1 MTYSPTTCCTCAS
14 ILNSPSEKKSHFE
27 KSSRP
32 NTPPP
37 AFRLLPCCGRAV
49 CEQCIERN
57 PRFESYCTFCQIST
71 GPSTLPQGLRD
82 PPGYDSRPGSPPHK
96 KNNANIDRGINEDEP
111 PAYSARDTRRST
123 IDDEPA
129 PDVTHHLHP
138 SDSVQSLGLAYG
150 VPLQILRQHNNLFT
164 DHLLQGRR
172 TVSIPGTHYKGES
185 LSPNPVE
192 GEEESERKAKVRRFM
207 MQTKCHQYDMAEVYL
222 GNAKGDVSR
231 AIERWKD
238 DEKWERENPMKPNG
252 KGKVGRRKD
261 ASGGLTGQMS

>member
-1 MTYSPTTCCTCAS
+1 MTCCTCAS
-14 ILNSPSEKKSHFE
+14 ILDRTPEKKEVLSE

-32 NTPPP
+32 NTPPQ
-37 AFRLLPCCGRAV
+37 AYRLLPCCGRAV
-49 CEQCIERN
+49 CERCIERN

-71 GPSTLPQGLRD
+71 GPALLPQGLRD
-82 PPGYDSRPGSPPHK
+82 PPGYDSTPASPGQQKTNGRRHQ
-96 KNNANIDRGINEDEP
+96 NDEAVGGDEP
-111 PAYSARDTRRST
+111 PEYTPRDMSAQARY
-123 IDDEPA
+123 DEPA

-138 SDSVQSLGLAYG
+138 SDTVHSLSLAYG
-150 VPLQILRQHNNLFT
+150 VPLQVLRNHNNLFT

-172 TVSIPGTHYKGES
+172 TASIPGSHYQGPS

-222 GNAKGDVSR
+222 NNAKGDVSK

-238 DEKWERENPMKPNG
+238 DEKWERENPMKTNG

-261 ASGGLTGQMS
+261 ASSGLTGQLT